1 MAVGLDTRIPLAA
14 VYDGPNWVERQ
25 RTAQEFEQR
34 QKASALELR
43 LAELKAARDADV
55 LERRQRAG
63 RRVYSQMQQVEQ
75 GQPAQ
80 YEPVPMNQ
88 GPVINQPF
96 YGQMREASPAVP
108 SREMS
113 PEEINAAMAR
123 ALFAEGD
130 YDGAFEAMKAARSGQ
145 VSQMKPFGGETKIG
159 ADGQAYAFNQAS
171 GRYEPTG
178 FYPQAAPEKQE
189 KPVQVRTSRGIEFVT
204 PKPGMVLKPPV
215 EPQKT
220 EKPVSAPAPSID
232 ESKNAGFY
240 QRMSSVS
247 EMLNRYER
255 NGKPTGY
262 TSMVGGIPVIGQ
274 YLQRGAMTPDQAR
287 YRNAAMAWIRA
298 KLRKESGAVIGDDE
312 ARSEYE
318 TYFPL
323 PNDRPEVI
331 EQKRQLRK
339 IAEDEMRLSAGKAV
353 SLVSTSQQKKQEFS
367 ALPPASQFS
376 GKIATDQQTGI
387 KYKSDGNQWVRV
399 K

>member
-189 KPVQVRTSRGIEFVT
+189 KTVQVRTSRGIEFVT

-220 EKPVSAPAPSID
+220 EKPVAAPAPSID

>member
-1 MAVGLDTRIPLAA
+1 MAVNLDTRLPLAA
-14 VYDGPNWVERQ
+14 VGSPLNPAGVLQNARSNAIQQKLDEMRMDYESRKRRRETDTERYMGE
-25 RTAQEFEQR
+25 AVNAIR
-34 QKASALELR
+34 Q
-43 LAELKAARDADV
+43 
-55 LERRQRAG
+55 G
-63 RRVYSQMQQVEQ
+63 R
-75 GQPAQ
+75 PAQ
-80 YEPVPMNQ
+80 TVTDFQWNTPNQTGVPQSPYEMN
-88 GPVINQPF
+88 V
-96 YGQMREASPAVP
+96 REVAPAVP
-108 SREMS
+108 GRQPTLEDMQ
-113 PEEINAAMAR
+113 AASIDAMFKA
-123 ALFAEGD
+123 GD
-130 YDGAFEAMKAARSGQ
+130 LQGAFEAMKAARSGQ

-189 KPVQVRTSRGIEFVT
+189 KPVRVRTSRGIEFVT

-255 NGKPTGY
+255 NGKPTEY

-274 YLQRGAMTPDQAR
+274 YLQRGAMTPDQAQ

-312 ARSEYE
+312 AKSEYE

-323 PNDRPEVI
+323 PNDKPEVI

-367 ALPPASQFS
+367 ALPPASQFF

>member
-1 MAVGLDTRIPLAA
+1 MQLDTRLPLAA
-14 VYDGPNWVERQ
+14 IGNPLNPAGVMQNAR
-25 RTAQEFEQR
+25 ASAIR
-34 QKASALELR
+34 QKLDEMRMDYESRKRRREN
-43 LAELKAARDADV
+43 DT
-55 LERRQRAG
+55 ERYMGEAINAIRQG
-63 RRVYSQMQQVEQ
+63 R
-75 GQPAQ
+75 PAQ
-80 YEPVPMNQ
+80 TVTDFQWNTPNQTGIPQSPYEVSA
-88 GPVINQPF
+88 
-96 YGQMREASPAVP
+96 REIAPAVP
-108 SREMS
+108 GRQPTLEDMQ
-113 PEEINAAMAR
+113 AASIDAMFKA
-123 ALFAEGD
+123 GD
-130 YDGAFEAMKAARSGQ
+130 LQGAFDAMKAARAGQ
-145 VSQMKPFGGETKIG
+145 VSQMKTFGGETKIG
-159 ADGQAYAFNQAS
+159 ADGQAYAFNQAD

-204 PKPGMVLKPPV
+204 PKPGMVLKPPI

-220 EKPVSAPAPSID
+220 EKPAAAPAPSID

-247 EMLNRYER
+247 EMLDKYEQK
-255 NGKPTGY
+255 GKPTEY
-262 TSMVGGIPVIGQ
+262 TSMVGDIPVVGQ
-274 YLQRGAMTPDQAR
+274 YLQRGAMTPDQAQ
-287 YRNAAMAWIRA
+287 YKNAAMAWIRA

-323 PNDRPEVI
+323 PNDKPSVV

-353 SLVSTSQQKKQEFS
+353 SLIKAWQQKPQEFS

-387 KYKSDGNQWVRV
+387 KYKSDGSQWVRV

>member
-1 MAVGLDTRIPLAA
+1 MAVNLDTRLPLAA
-14 VYDGPNWVERQ
+14 VGSPLNPAGVLQNARSNAIQQKLDEMRMDYESRKRRRETDTERYMGE
-25 RTAQEFEQR
+25 AINAIR
-34 QKASALELR
+34 Q
-43 LAELKAARDADV
+43 
-55 LERRQRAG
+55 G
-63 RRVYSQMQQVEQ
+63 R
-75 GQPAQ
+75 PAQ
-80 YEPVPMNQ
+80 TVTDFQWNTPNQTGVPQSPYEMN
-88 GPVINQPF
+88 V
-96 YGQMREASPAVP
+96 REVAPAVP
-108 SREMS
+108 GRQPTLEDMQ
-113 PEEINAAMAR
+113 AASIDAMFKA
-123 ALFAEGD
+123 GD
-130 YDGAFEAMKAARSGQ
+130 LQGAFEAMKATRAGQ
-145 VSQMKPFGGETKIG
+145 VSQMKTFGGETKIG

-220 EKPVSAPAPSID
+220 ERPVAAPAPSID

-255 NGKPTGY
+255 NGKPTEY

-274 YLQRGAMTPDQAR
+274 YLQRGAMTPDQAQ

-298 KLRKESGAVIGDDE
+298 KLRKESGAAIGEDE

-339 IAEDEMRLSAGKAV
+339 IAEDEMRLSAGKAA
-353 SLVSTSQQKKQEFS
+353 SLVSASQQKKQEFS

>member
-1 MAVGLDTRIPLAA
+1 MAVNLDTRLPLAA
-14 VYDGPNWVERQ
+14 VGSPLNPAGVLQNARSNAIQQKLDEMRMDYESRKRRRETDTERYMGE
-25 RTAQEFEQR
+25 AVNAIR
-34 QKASALELR
+34 Q
-43 LAELKAARDADV
+43 
-55 LERRQRAG
+55 G
-63 RRVYSQMQQVEQ
+63 R
-75 GQPAQ
+75 PAQ
-80 YEPVPMNQ
+80 TVTDFQWNTPNQTGVPQSPYEMN
-88 GPVINQPF
+88 V
-96 YGQMREASPAVP
+96 REVAPAVP
-108 SREMS
+108 GRQPTLEDMQ
-113 PEEINAAMAR
+113 AASIDAMFKA
-123 ALFAEGD
+123 GD
-130 YDGAFEAMKAARSGQ
+130 IQGAFEAMKAARAGQ

-215 EPQKT
+215 EQPKV
-220 EKPVSAPAPSID
+220 EKPVAAPAPSVD

-247 EMLNRYER
+247 EMLDKYEQK
-255 NGKPTGY
+255 GKPTAY
-262 TSMVGGIPVIGQ
+262 TSMVEGIPVVGQ
-274 YLQRGAMTPDQAR
+274 YLQRGAMTPDQAQ

-298 KLRKESGAVIGDDE
+298 KLRKESGALIDEDE

-323 PNDRPEVI
+323 PNDKPEVI

-339 IAEDEMRLSAGKAV
+339 IAEDEMRLSAGKAA
-353 SLVSTSQQKKQEFS
+353 SLVGASQQKKQEFS

>member
-1 MAVGLDTRIPLAA
+1 
-14 VYDGPNWVERQ
+14 
-25 RTAQEFEQR
+25 
-34 QKASALELR
+34 
-43 LAELKAARDADV
+43 
-55 LERRQRAG
+55 
-63 RRVYSQMQQVEQ
+63 
-75 GQPAQ
+75 
-80 YEPVPMNQ
+80 
-88 GPVINQPF
+88 
-96 YGQMREASPAVP
+96 
-108 SREMS
+108 
-113 PEEINAAMAR
+113 MAR

-255 NGKPTGY
+255 NGKPTEY

-274 YLQRGAMTPDQAR
+274 YLQRGAMTPDQAQ

-339 IAEDEMRLSAGKAV
+339 IAEDEMRISAGKAA